1 MKERAERVERAQM
14 PEGTG
19 RPQSMAG
26 TGRPVVAIVQARMS
40 STRLAGKVMR
50 RISGRPMLWHV
61 VNRLRAATCIERVV
75 VATST
80 DPSDDVV
87 AKWCRD
93 EGVSLFRGPLSDVLA
108 RYHGAASEFGAG
120 TVVRITADCPMIDP
134 LLVERAVHEFM
145 RTPGLDYLG
154 LDGSYPDG
162 LDTEVFSF
170 SALERA
176 FAEAALPSEREH
188 VTPYIWKN
196 RDKFRVRSLTHHQ
209 DLSHMRWT
217 VDDRR
222 DLEFVR
228 RVFSSFACPLR
239 VFYME
244 EVMELLARK
253 PELTTINS
261 STIRNEGY
269 LRSLALE
276 ASPGGPITLAGTEGG
291 APVEKA

>member
-1 MKERAERVERAQM
+1 MNERAERVEREDGA
-14 PEGTG
+14 G
-19 RPQSMAG
+19 RPESMAG
-26 TGRPVVAIVQARMS
+26 PGRPVLAIVQARMS
-40 STRLAGKVMR
+40 STRLPGKVMR

-61 VNRLRAATCIERVV
+61 VNRLRAVEGLDGIV

-87 AKWCRD
+87 ASWCRR
-93 EGVSLFRGPLSDVLA
+93 EGTALFRGDLTDVLS

-134 LLVERAVHEFM
+134 LLVERAVREFL

-176 FAEAALPSEREH
+176 FKEAALPSEREH

-196 RDKFRVRSLTHHQ
+196 RDRFRVRSLSHHE

-217 VDDRR
+217 VDDGR

-228 RVFSSFACPLR
+228 RVFGAFACPLR

-244 EVMELLARK
+244 EVLELLERV
-253 PELTTINS
+253 PELSDLNS

-269 LRSLALE
+269 LKSLAAE
-276 ASPGGPITLAGTEGG
+276 ARLSGRLTAAGAESG